1 MSLENKYRS
10 QLSVKDS
17 SASTLWEPNRTSDEG
32 EVDLR
37 SNLLPAKR
45 KITVAFINDE
55 DNHEVN
61 DRASKGG
68 CKDGDYNV
76 EAFEASEESAALAR
90 RSLRRTT
97 PSVRGLQYIAERS
110 SLVHSSIATANRTT
124 GDNSCDSSNGSGT
137 DSGKDI
143 SGRSNHSSDM
153 SKPIGNG
160 EQNSI
165 QLGNESDIWD
175 IGISDIVLIMFG
187 VYMGRKAIV
196 TGRPQKDGRIGIRL
210 LSGNGRKGG
219 NLKYV
224 ATSLSVIKKERDED
238 NNTTIE
244 DSRNRT
250 LSEDKESIF
259 EHNLVIK
266 NKLSVTEE
274 HPPSMTERIND
285 KNIPQPCKNVPPL
298 VVNFVK
304 KFPKNIPENIPDGII
319 CHADLFMRG
328 DHVLI
333 TTGKYVNKKGIVKG
347 QKNQDGRYSLHLI
360 NHKGSKVKAVKA
372 LEAALLIVARNDDV
386 DGKYGNKTDSADT
399 KKFDCSDDDVN
410 SDYDHDEP
418 VLPSTPT
425 LTSATTTLTT
435 TIAATVLNNNNK
447 KVRKEM
453 VEEVMEENG
462 KKTDVDMEEEKKKTE
477 IGIKNEKKK
486 EEKSDT
492 IVILNNETYLLD
504 SATSGTTLSCDFE
517 SEQSILKKMSSEVQ
531 KEKSVDD
538 KGCISISKYP
548 ILSSLFLSIPFES
561 DDFKYNTIVLPT
573 IGSPPS
579 SSSSSSSST
588 LPSSSSSSSIPQNA
602 SASHT
607 PYPPQSNQISS
618 TSLPQSI
625 RLTSSSS
632 SLPQS
637 IRLTSSPSSLPQSNR
652 LTSSSSS
659 SSLPQSNG
667 LTSPSLPQS
676 SQLISSSSSLPQSSQ
691 LTSSSSSLPQSN
703 GLTSPALPQSS
714 QLMSP
719 SLPQSS
725 QLTSSSSSLPQ
736 SNQLTSPSLPQ
747 SSQLTSSSSS
757 LLQSNRLKSPS
768 LPQSSQLISSS
779 SSLLQS
785 NRLESPSLPQSSQLI
800 SSSSSLPQSNRL
812 KSPSLPQ
819 SSQLISSSSSL
830 PQSNRLTSSF
840 LQETATTPSTLYNS
854 SDKPSVFVLAKCNS
868 FDEILPS
875 VIKYGPY
882 VIDGSSD
889 GIISDYDD
897 DNNDDNDDMAV
908 VEEGLEKRRMKDAK
922 NQNGDKEGDD
932 DDSINVHDDDNDDDD
947 NDDNHSHRRKIF
959 SNSMVGKY
967 LRLTV
972 GVYSGQMGRVTSVSA
987 NRTRCALT
995 VLIDDDLD
1003 LNRRT
1008 TIALCNCTELG
1019 EDTCTDEEKNLLLID
1034 RKLVERKAE
1043 MQSIADQKRLDK
1055 IEEKKRLRRLSFDCL
1070 KSQREEGA
1078 LISSNLSS
1086 QQIAQQK
1093 GKGKEE
1099 GVGDDVMIVST
1110 DLNQKSIQAMSSTY
1124 SIHSCFIIWLI
1135 VHVSHHLFS
1144 ILFWHLSSH
1153 Y

>member
-17 SASTLWEPNRTSDEG
+17 SASTLWEPNRTSDED

-259 EHNLVIK
+259 EHNLVMK
-266 NKLSVTEE
+266 NKLSVTQE
-274 HPPSMTERIND
+274 HPPLMTERIHD

-386 DGKYGNKTDSADT
+386 DGKYGNKTGSADT

-492 IVILNNETYLLD
+492 VVILNNGTYLLD

-548 ILSSLFLSIPFES
+548 ILSSLFLSIPFDS

-573 IGSPPS
+573 IGSPPSSS

-757 LLQSNRLKSPS
+757 LLQSNRLKSPA
-768 LPQSSQLISSS
+768 LPQSSQLMSSS
-779 SSLLQS
+779 SSLL
-785 NRLESPSLPQSSQLI
+785 
-800 SSSSSLPQSNRL
+800 QSNRL

-819 SSQLISSSSSL
+819 SSQLMSSSSSL
-830 PQSNRLTSSF
+830 LQSNRLTSSF

-1110 DLNQKSIQAMSSTY
+1110 DLNQKSNQAMSSTY

-1144 ILFWHLSSH
+1144 ILFLYLSSH

>member
-17 SASTLWEPNRTSDEG
+17 SASTLWEPNRTSDED

-160 EQNSI
+160 EQKSI
-165 QLGNESDIWD
+165 QQGNESDIWD

-259 EHNLVIK
+259 EHNLVMK

-386 DGKYGNKTDSADT
+386 DRKYGNKTDSADT

-504 SATSGTTLSCDFE
+504 SATSGTTSSCYLE

-573 IGSPPS
+573 IGSPPL
-579 SSSSSSSST
+579 SSSSSST

-736 SNQLTSPSLPQ
+736 SN
-747 SSQLTSSSSS
+747 
-757 LLQSNRLKSPS
+757 RLKSPS

-785 NRLESPSLPQSSQLI
+785 NRLKSPSLPQSSQLI

-819 SSQLISSSSSL
+819 SSQLISSSRS
-830 PQSNRLTSSF
+830 
-840 LQETATTPSTLYNS
+840 E
-854 SDKPSVFVLAKCNS
+854 SVV
-868 FDEILPS
+868 
-875 VIKYGPY
+875 
-882 VIDGSSD
+882 
-889 GIISDYDD
+889 
-897 DNNDDNDDMAV
+897 
-908 VEEGLEKRRMKDAK
+908 
-922 NQNGDKEGDD
+922 
-932 DDSINVHDDDNDDDD
+932 
-947 NDDNHSHRRKIF
+947 
-959 SNSMVGKY
+959 
-967 LRLTV
+967 
-972 GVYSGQMGRVTSVSA
+972 
-987 NRTRCALT
+987 
-995 VLIDDDLD
+995 
-1003 LNRRT
+1003 
-1008 TIALCNCTELG
+1008 
-1019 EDTCTDEEKNLLLID
+1019 
-1034 RKLVERKAE
+1034 
-1043 MQSIADQKRLDK
+1043 
-1055 IEEKKRLRRLSFDCL
+1055 
-1070 KSQREEGA
+1070 
-1078 LISSNLSS
+1078 
-1086 QQIAQQK
+1086 
-1093 GKGKEE
+1093 
-1099 GVGDDVMIVST
+1099 
-1110 DLNQKSIQAMSSTY
+1110 
-1124 SIHSCFIIWLI
+1124 
-1135 VHVSHHLFS
+1135 
-1144 ILFWHLSSH
+1144 
-1153 Y
+1153 